1 MPISKQAKEQGPD
14 HIYRH
19 PTLFDKKELDDM
31 LIPEEERVTAKELE
45 NKRLH
50 EKLTYRHPL
59 PERANIYENNPLTK
73 QDLTDYAHKQEM
85 SIATNTPSMAI
96 TALAQ
101 YANKPETEV
110 TQADAI
116 TLHLST
122 ETQFPEGMN
131 NRNLLTKFRKANN
144 IDRYGLSQHQLIKSY
159 GNHLLENVNQ

>member
-1 MPISKQAKEQGPD
+1 MPISKKAKELGPD

-19 PTLFDKKELDDM
+19 PTLFSKEDLDAI
-31 LIPEEERVTAKELE
+31 LIPEEERLTVSEYK
-45 NKRLH
+45 KKKLH

-59 PERANIYENNPLTK
+59 PEEANIYENSPLTK
-73 QDLTDYAHKQEM
+73 ENLINYANKQNIT
-85 SIATNTPSMAI
+85 IATNTPSMAI

-122 ETQFPEGMN
+122 DTQFPEGMN
-131 NRNLLTKFRKANN
+131 NHNLLLKFRKANN

-159 GNHLLENVNQ
+159 SNHLLENVKL